1 MATTPKKTTGT
12 KGGMGS
18 KARANLKKTTKTAS
32 GAQQYVAG
40 SNSNENRAAINR
52 ARKAI
57 ENSDL
62 TVRQKSK
69 AGSLLL
75 AADNANM
82 SKIITNIAGSNNSTV
97 RLFNS
102 LEKGWEEL
110 AKKNDKIFSAAG
122 MAKGGL
128 AKKKKK

>member
-1 MATTPKKTTGT
+1 MAD
-12 KGGMGS
+12 
-18 KARANLKKTTKTAS
+18 KKTTKTAS

-40 SNSNENRAAINR
+40 SNSELNGAKSRDAIKR

-57 ENSDL
+57 EDSDL

-69 AGSLLL
+69 AGSLLM

-82 SKIITNIAGSNNSTV
+82 SKIITNIAGSGNSTSKM
-97 RLFNS
+97 FDAM
-102 LEKGWEEL
+102 EKGWEEL
-110 AKKNDKIFSAAG
+110 AKKNDKIFADAG

>member
-1 MATTPKKTTGT
+1 MAD
-12 KGGMGS
+12 
-18 KARANLKKTTKTAS
+18 KKTTKTAS

-40 SNSNENRAAINR
+40 SNSDKSRDAIKR

-57 ENSDL
+57 EDSDL

-69 AGSLLL
+69 AGSLLM

-82 SKIITNIAGSNNSTV
+82 SKIITSIAGSNSTV
-97 RLFNS
+97 RLFDR

-110 AKKNDKIFSAAG
+110 AKKNDKIFSDAG

>member
-1 MATTPKKTTGT
+1 MAD
-12 KGGMGS
+12 
-18 KARANLKKTTKTAS
+18 KKTTKTAS

-40 SNSNENRAAINR
+40 SNSELNGAKSRDAIKR

-57 ENSDL
+57 EDSELNA
-62 TVRQKSK
+62 RQKSK
-69 AGSLLL
+69 AGSLLM

-82 SKIITNIAGSNNSTV
+82 SKIITRIAGSNNSTV
-97 RLFNS
+97 RLFDS

-110 AKKNDKIFSAAG
+110 AKKNDKVFADAG

-128 AKKKKK
+128 TKKKKK

>member
-1 MATTPKKTTGT
+1 MATIPKKTTGT

-18 KARANLKKTTKTAS
+18 KTRTNLKKTTKTAA
-32 GAQQYVAG
+32 GAQQYIAG
-40 SNSNENRAAINR
+40 GGDSNKNEAAIRR

-57 ENSDL
+57 EDSDL

-75 AADNANM
+75 AASNANM
-82 SKIITNIAGSNNSTV
+82 SKIITSIAGSNNSTV
-97 RLFNS
+97 RLFDR

-110 AKKNDKIFSAAG
+110 AKKNDKVLADAG

-128 AKKKKK
+128 AKKKK

>member
-1 MATTPKKTTGT
+1 MAD
-12 KGGMGS
+12 
-18 KARANLKKTTKTAS
+18 KKTTKTAS

-40 SNSNENRAAINR
+40 SNTELNGAKSRAAINR
-52 ARKAI
+52 AKEAIRK
-57 ENSDL
+57 SDL

-69 AGSLLL
+69 ADSLLL

-82 SKIITNIAGSNNSTV
+82 SKIITNIAGSGNSTSKM
-97 RLFNS
+97 FDAM
-102 LEKGWEEL
+102 EKGWEEL
-110 AKKNDKIFSAAG
+110 AKKNDKIFADAG